1 MHHGVSLVAPYDL
14 LSYPEACNG
23 VSYGLLDGYVRW
35 MLAEGYA
42 IGSINVR
49 SSTVKAYCK
58 LVAKAGILPATEYA
72 LIKLVTGYRHS
83 EGRNVDKTRAITRK
97 GEKKAN
103 AVR

>member
-1 MHHGVSLVAPYDL
+1 
-14 LSYPEACNG
+14 
-23 VSYGLLDGYVRW
+23 